1 MAKQRPYGP
10 DLSFFFSFIR
20 LIDKISRR
28 SHGLKK
34 NDVGIA
40 IFLNEGWKTKSNEMF
55 QKWRKKGLKF
65 LFSTQQFLYFKEEER
80 ERSF

>member
-40 IFLNEGWKTKSNEMF
+40 IFLNEGWKTKSE
-55 QKWRKKGLKF
+55 
-65 LFSTQQFLYFKEEER
+65 
-80 ERSF
+80 